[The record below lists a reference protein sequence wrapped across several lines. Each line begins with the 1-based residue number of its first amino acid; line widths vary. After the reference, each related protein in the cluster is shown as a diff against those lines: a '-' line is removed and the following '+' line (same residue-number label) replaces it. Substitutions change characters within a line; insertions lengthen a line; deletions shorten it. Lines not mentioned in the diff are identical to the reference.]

1 MNEDINNVEE
11 VNIVEKLRSID
22 CDIEDSK
29 RQIKSYQD
37 MISRYRFDL
46 NENRRK
52 YDDKMIDYIETSIRT
67 LNDTIRYLEMRIEVN
82 KEEKQRWISSYNFKL
97 EQD

>member
-1 MNEDINNVEE
+1 MNEEE
-11 VNIVEKLRSID
+11 TNIVEKLRPID

-46 NENRRK
+46 KENTHR
-52 YDDKMIDYIETSIRT
+52 YDDKLIDYIETSIR
-67 LNDTIRYLEMRIEVN
+67 LLEDTIRYLNMRIERN
-82 KEEKQRWISSYNFKL
+82 EEEKQRCIASFNFTL

>member
-11 VNIVEKLRSID
+11 FNIVERLRSID

-46 NENRRK
+46 KVNRHK
-52 YDDKMIDYIETSIRT
+52 HDDKLIDYIETSIRS
-67 LNDTIRYLEMRIEVN
+67 LEDTIRYLEMRIEVN
-82 KEEKQRWISSYNFKL
+82 KEEKQRWIASFNFKL

>member
-1 MNEDINNVEE
+1 MNEEE
-11 VNIVEKLRSID
+11 TNIVEKLRSID

-46 NENRRK
+46 KENRRR
-52 YDDKMIDYIETSIRT
+52 YDDKLINYIETSIRS
-67 LNDTIRYLEMRIEVN
+67 LEDTIRYLNMRIERN
-82 KEEKQRWISSYNFKL
+82 EEEKQRWIASFNFTL

>member
-1 MNEDINNVEE
+1 MNEEE
-11 VNIVEKLRSID
+11 TNIVEKLKSID

-52 YDDKMIDYIETSIRT
+52 YDDKLIDYIETSIRS
-67 LNDTIRYLEMRIEVN
+67 LEDTIRYLEMRIEVN
-82 KEEKQRWISSYNFKL
+82 KEEKQRWISSFNFTL

>member
-1 MNEDINNVEE
+1 MNEET
-11 VNIVEKLRSID
+11 NIVEKLRSID

-46 NENRRK
+46 HENIRK
-52 YDDKMIDYIETSIRT
+52 YDDKLIGYIETSIRT
-67 LNDTIRYLEMRIEVN
+67 LEDTIRYLKMRIERN
-82 KEEKQRWISSYNFKL
+82 EEEKQRWITSFNFTL
-97 EQD
+97 E

>member
-1 MNEDINNVEE
+1 MNEEE
-11 VNIVEKLRSID
+11 ETNIVEKLRSID

-52 YDDKMIDYIETSIRT
+52 YDDKLIDYIETSIRS
-67 LNDTIRYLEMRIEVN
+67 LEDTIRYLEMRIEVN
-82 KEEKQRWISSYNFKL
+82 KEEKQRWISSFNFKL

>member
-1 MNEDINNVEE
+1 MNEEINNAEE
-11 VNIVEKLRSID
+11 VNIVERLRSLD

-29 RQIKSYQD
+29 RQIKSYQE

-46 NENRRK
+46 KENRRK
-52 YDDKMIDYIETSIRT
+52 YDDKLIDYIETSIRS
-67 LNDTIRYLEMRIEVN
+67 LEDTIRYLEMRIELN
-82 KEEKQRWISSYNFKL
+82 KEEKQRWISSFNFKL

>member
-1 MNEDINNVEE
+1 MNEEE
-11 VNIVEKLRSID
+11 INIVEKLRSLD

-46 NENRRK
+46 HENRRR
-52 YDDKMIDYIETSIRT
+52 YDDKLIDYIETSIRT
-67 LNDTIRYLEMRIEVN
+67 LEDTIRYLNMRIERIN
-82 KEEKQRWISSYNFKL
+82 EEKQRCIASFNFTLKH
-97 EQD
+97 D

>member
-11 VNIVEKLRSID
+11 FNIVERLRSID

-37 MISRYRFDL
+37 TISAYRSDL
-46 NENRRK
+46 KANRHK
-52 YDDKMIDYIETSIRT
+52 HDDKLIDYIETSIRS
-67 LNDTIRYLEMRIEVN
+67 LEDTIRYLEMRIELN
-82 KEEKQRWISSYNFKL
+82 KEEKQRWISSFNFKL